1 MSTPLD
7 WFGLDRKR
15 GKSAS
20 LCPSLWQMT
29 PVILGQATGSLA
41 LLFEFGGRK
50 PRKSC
55 CKIVT
60 LRTKSSAERCM
71 AEPARNL

>member
-1 MSTPLD
+1 
-7 WFGLDRKR
+7 
-15 GKSAS
+15 
-20 LCPSLWQMT
+20 MT

-41 LLFEFGGRK
+41 FLFEFGGRK

-71 AEPARNL
+71 AEPARSL